1 MGVKNLVGIDYLRS
15 LIRAL
20 TPYIIDEYNAGKWDE
35 NQNAVLYLS

>member
-1 MGVKNLVGIDYLRS
+1 MGMNNLANIDYLRT
-15 LIRAL
+15 LVMAL